1 VFKKKEYLTIF
12 LIMVTEVLGFSLIL
26 PFLPFYV
33 QNLGGTPLTVGLIL
47 TTFSLL
53 QFVSAPIMGKLSDT
67 FGRKPLLMISQFSTF
82 ISFVLLGF
90 SKSIPMIFISRAVD
104 GLLGSNAVIAQ
115 SYLSD
120 ISSKEDR
127 SKAYGI
133 SGAAFGV
140 GFLIG
145 PAIGGSLAKISFSL
159 PAFIAAGFSLTTIF
173 MTKFLLKETVFNSHK
188 KRFELKEAIKKINPL
203 NIFANFKRPSLALPL
218 LVFFAYIMA
227 HTVYVSNFSLFG
239 QAQFGITVDT
249 VGYILAWIGF
259 VSVVLRGLLLNRII
273 DKFQERNITKFGFI
287 SNMSGLFVL
296 SVAHT
301 FPMLFLAV
309 TLFSI
314 GSGLLR
320 PMLMANI
327 SRNADEKRQGE
338 TMGVASSLGSI
349 AQIIGPIVGGY
360 ALTYISAPS
369 LPLMAV
375 FLSFI
380 GFLSFSLFGQNNN
393 NYRSIP

>member
-1 VFKKKEYLTIF
+1 MLKKKEYLTIF

-33 QNLGGTPLTVGLIL
+33 QKLGGTPLTVGLIL

-53 QFVSAPIMGKLSDT
+53 QFISAPIMGKLSDSY
-67 FGRKPLLMISQFSTF
+67 GRKPLLMLSQFSTF
-82 ISFVLLGF
+82 LSFILLGF

-104 GLLGSNAVIAQ
+104 GLLGSNGVIAQ

-120 ISSKEDR
+120 ISSKKDR
-127 SKAYGI
+127 SKAYGL
-133 SGAAFGV
+133 SGAAFGF

-159 PAFIAAGFSLTTIF
+159 PAFIAAGLSLITIS
-173 MTKFLLKETVFNSHK
+173 MTNFLLKETVFNSHK
-188 KRFELKEAIKKINPL
+188 QKFDIREALIRINPVKL
-203 NIFANFKRPSLALPL
+203 FSNFKDPKLAAPL
-218 LVFFAYIMA
+218 FVFLAYILS

-249 VGYILAWIGF
+249 VGYVLAWIGL
-259 VSVVLRGLLLNRII
+259 VSVVLRGFLLGRII
-273 DKFQERNITKFGFI
+273 DMFEEKNITKFGYL
-287 SNMSGLFVL
+287 SNIAGLLV
-296 SVAHT
+296 VATSHSL
-301 FPMLFLAV
+301 PMLLLAA

-320 PMLMANI
+320 PTLMANI
-327 SRNADEKRQGE
+327 SRNADEDRQGE
-338 TMGVASSLGSI
+338 TIGIAGSLASV
-349 AQIIGPIVGGY
+349 AQIVGPIVGGF
-360 ALTYISAPS
+360 ALTYVSAPS

-375 FLSFI
+375 VVSFL
-380 GFLSFSLFGQNNN
+380 GFVVFLKTN
-393 NYRSIP
+393 